1 MDNAIVKDGQASPE
15 LLVLKF
21 ADSRVPIFKE
31 ERNKDFI
38 KYGDKNDYPDYLTY
52 LFNKSSKHNAIVTG
66 KADYIFG
73 GGFSNGDF
81 IVNRLEESL
90 NDIAKK
96 CILDREIF
104 GGFYLEVIYNVRG
117 QICEIYHVDYSCL
130 RKGKE
135 KGYYYK
141 ENWHI
146 LNKDQERYIEE
157 FNHVNKVG
165 SQIYCFHE
173 YRPNVRYYPLPMYI
187 GSNNYI
193 ETDIEISKYYLS
205 CIRNG
210 MMPSKMIQFFTGEP
224 TDDKKR
230 EIEARLEKKFSGSE
244 NAGKFFMVFNGNANN
259 KAVQIDDLSASDLD
273 KHMDGL
279 NKLCQ
284 QEIFSGHKVTSPML
298 FGIKTEGQLGGTTE
312 LKTSYEAFVNTYAKP
327 KAESIS
333 KEFNFL
339 LEFSVWGNQK
349 YELTQIDPI
358 GVQFDVKDVIN
369 ALPKQFIFEKLGIP
383 KEMWGLENIGSDNR
397 PTPTIPV
404 KPSTEVQ
411 AADDTPQ
418 ANDAIRNLTAKQHQ
432 QVMRIIRQYSKG
444 QLTEAAAKAMLRT
457 GYGLGESDINDLLG
471 IQPIQAMKF
480 EEQESAILGLF
491 DSCGENKI
499 DFEVL
504 KSKRTGFSAIEE
516 AIEDEEI
523 YMQEAFK
530 TAADLTITES
540 KILELIKKDPKVT
553 PEVIAKTIGQTVSFV
568 ESKLKQF
575 EAKGY
580 IETNTTTIGEDVEV
594 VRKVPPTADIPPIK
608 KTPLD
613 TVKIMYSY
621 EGPEDSRNRPFC
633 AKMMQLNRFYSRK
646 DIETISERLGYSVF
660 DRRGGFW
667 MHKDGTITPYCRHR
681 WQSNIVV
688 KK

>member
-1 MDNAIVKDGQASPE
+1 MDSNIIKDSGASPE

-21 ADSRVPIFKE
+21 ADSRVPRFKE
-31 ERNKDFI
+31 ERNKDYI
-38 KYGDKNDYPDYLTY
+38 KYGEKNDYPQYLTY

-73 GGFSNGDF
+73 GGFENGDF

-104 GGFYLEVIYNVRG
+104 GGWYVELIYNQRG
-117 QICEIYHVDYSCL
+117 QVCEIYHVDYTSL
-130 RKGKE
+130 RKGKS

-141 ENWHI
+141 ENWDL
-146 LNKDQERYIEE
+146 LNKQDERYIEE
-157 FNHVNKVG
+157 FNHYNPVG
-165 SQIYCFHE
+165 SQIYSFAE
-173 YRPNVRYYPLPMYI
+173 YRPNVKYYPLPMYI

-279 NKLCQ
+279 NNLCQ

-298 FGIKTEGQLGGTTE
+298 FGIKTEGQLGGITE

-327 KAESIS
+327 KAISTS
-333 KEFNFL
+333 KEFNFIL
-339 LEFSVWGNQK
+339 GCSIWAGQK
-349 YELTQIDPI
+349 YELSQIDPI
-358 GVQFDVKDVIN
+358 GIQFDVKDVIN
-369 ALPKQFIFEKLGIP
+369 ALPKEFVFEKLGIP
-383 KEMWGLENIGSDNR
+383 KEMWELQNIGSLTSSS
-397 PTPTIPV
+397 PIAI
-404 KPSTEVQ
+404 KPSNEVQ
-411 AADDTPQ
+411 AVSDLPQ
-418 ANDAIRNLTAKQHQ
+418 SNDAIRNLTAKQHQ

-444 QLTEAAAKAMLRT
+444 QLTEVAAKAMLRT
-457 GYGLGESDINDLLG
+457 GYGLAESDINDLLG
-471 IQPIQAMKF
+471 IQPMQAMAF
-480 EEQESAILGLF
+480 EEQESTIIGMF
-491 DSCGENKI
+491 DSCGESKI
-499 DFEVL
+499 DYDIL
-504 KSKRTGFSAIEE
+504 KSKKVGFSQLGDAIDD
-516 AIEDEEI
+516 EDI
-523 YMQEAFK
+523 YIQEAFK
-530 TAADLTITES
+530 TATDLTITES
-540 KILELIKKDPKVT
+540 KILDLLKKDPKIT
-553 PEVIAKTIGQTVSFV
+553 PEVIAKNIGQSVSFV

-580 IETNTTTIGEDVEV
+580 IEATTTTIGEDVQV
-594 VRKVPPTADIPPIK
+594 IRKVPPTADIPPIK

-621 EGPEDSRNRPFC
+621 DGPEDSRNRPFC

-646 DIETISERLGYSVF
+646 DIEKISERLGYSVF

-667 MHKDGTITPYCRHR
+667 RHKDGLITPYCRHR

>member
-1 MDNAIVKDGQASPE
+1 MDNQIVKDNSSASPE

-31 ERNKDFI
+31 ERNKDYI
-38 KYGDKNDYPDYLTY
+38 KYGEKNDYPDYLTY
-52 LFNKSSKHNAIVTG
+52 LFNKSSKNNAIITG

-73 GGFSNGDF
+73 GGFENGNF
-81 IVNRLEESL
+81 IVNQLEESL
-90 NDIAKK
+90 NDVAAK
-96 CILDREIF
+96 CILDVEIF
-104 GGFYLEVIYNVRG
+104 GGFYLEVIYNYKG
-117 QICEIYHVDYSCL
+117 QICEVYHVDYSCL

-141 ENWHI
+141 ENWNL
-146 LNKDQERYIEE
+146 LNKEQERYIEE
-157 FNHVNKVG
+157 FNHVNRTG
-165 SQIYCFHE
+165 SQIYAYYE

-187 GSNNYI
+187 GCNNYI

-279 NKLCQ
+279 NKLCG
-284 QEIFSGHKVTSPML
+284 QEIFSGHKIVSPML
-298 FGIKTEGQLGGTTE
+298 FGIKTEGQLGGVTE

-327 KAESIS
+327 KANKIS
-333 KEFNFL
+333 KEITFVL
-339 LEFSVWGNQK
+339 GFSIWGNQQ

-358 GVQFDVKDVIN
+358 GIQFDVKDVIN
-369 ALPKQFIFEKLGIP
+369 SLPKEYVFEKLGIP
-383 KEMWGLENIGSDNR
+383 KDMWALPNIGGDN
-397 PTPTIPV
+397 
-404 KPSTEVQ
+404 KPSQGVVQ
-411 AADDTPQ
+411 AENEQPTAQ
-418 ANDAIRNLTAKQHQ
+418 VNDSIRNLTTKQHQ

-444 QLTEAAAKAMLRT
+444 QLTESAAKAMLRT
-457 GYGLGESDINDLLG
+457 GYGLEESDINDLLG
-471 IQPIQAMKF
+471 IQPIAAMKF
-480 EEQESAILGLF
+480 EEQEIAILGMF
-491 DSCGENKI
+491 DSCGESKQ
-499 DFEVL
+499 DFEII
-504 KSKRTGFSAIEE
+504 KSKRTGFTTIEE
-516 AIEDEEI
+516 AKEDEAI
-523 YMQEAFK
+523 YIHEAFK
-530 TAADLTITES
+530 TVADLTVTES
-540 KILELIKKDPKVT
+540 KILELIKKDPKIT
-553 PEVIAKTIGQTVSFV
+553 PKVIAETIGQTVSYV

-580 IETNTTTIGEDVEV
+580 IEATTTTIGEDVEI
-594 VRKVPPTADIPPIK
+594 VRKVPPSAEIPPIK
-608 KTPLD
+608 KNPLT

-633 AKMMQLNRFYSRK
+633 AKMMQLDRLYTRK
-646 DIETISERLGYSVF
+646 DIETISEKLGYSVF

-667 MHKDGTITPYCRHR
+667 RHKDGLITPYCRHR

>member
-1 MDNAIVKDGQASPE
+1 MDNSIVIDNNASPE

-38 KYGDKNDYPDYLTY
+38 KYGEKNDYPDYLTY
-52 LFNKSSKHNAIVTG
+52 LFNKSSKNNAIITG

-73 GGFSNGDF
+73 RGFENGNF
-81 IVNRLEESL
+81 IVNQLEESL
-90 NDIAKK
+90 NDVAAK
-96 CILDREIF
+96 CILDVEIF
-104 GGFYLEVIYNVRG
+104 GGFYLEVIYNYKG
-117 QICEIYHVDYSCL
+117 QICEFYHVDFSCL

-135 KGYYYK
+135 KGFYYK
-141 ENWHI
+141 ENWNL

-157 FNHVNKVG
+157 FNHVNRTG
-165 SQIYCFHE
+165 SQIYAYYE

-187 GSNNYI
+187 GCNNYI

-279 NKLCQ
+279 NKLCG
-284 QEIFSGHKVTSPML
+284 QEIFSGHKIVSPML
-298 FGIKTEGQLGGTTE
+298 FGIKTEGQLGGVTE

-327 KAESIS
+327 KANKIS
-333 KEFNFL
+333 KEITFVL
-339 LEFSVWGNQK
+339 GFSIWGNQQ

-358 GVQFDVKDVIN
+358 GIQFDVKDVIN
-369 ALPKQFIFEKLGIP
+369 SLPKEYVFEKLGIP
-383 KEMWGLENIGSDNR
+383 KDMWALPNIGQDNK
-397 PTPTIPV
+397 PNVGVIQAESEITPIV
-404 KPSTEVQ
+404 
-411 AADDTPQ
+411 Q
-418 ANDAIRNLTAKQHQ
+418 ANDSIRNLSAKQHQ

-444 QLTEAAAKAMLRT
+444 QLTEAAAKALLRT
-457 GYGLGESDINDLLG
+457 GYGLDEQDINDLLG
-471 IQPIQAMKF
+471 IEPIAAMKF
-480 EEQESAILGLF
+480 EEQEVAIIGMF
-491 DSCGENKI
+491 DSCGESKQ
-499 DFEVL
+499 DFEII
-504 KSKRTGFSAIEE
+504 KSKRTGFSTIEE
-516 AIEDEEI
+516 AKEDEEI
-523 YMQEAFK
+523 FIKEAFK
-530 TAADLTITES
+530 TSADLTVTES
-540 KILELIKKDPKVT
+540 KILDLIKKDPKIT
-553 PEVIAKTIGQTVSFV
+553 PKVIAQTIEQTVSYV

-580 IETNTTTIGEDVEV
+580 IESTTTTIGEDVEV
-594 VRKVPPTADIPPIK
+594 IRKVPPSAEIPPIK
-608 KTPLD
+608 KNPLS

-621 EGPEDSRNRPFC
+621 EGPVDNRNRPFC
-633 AKMMQLNRFYSRK
+633 AKMMELDRLYTRK
-646 DIETISERLGYSVF
+646 DIENISEKLGYSVF

-667 MHKDGTITPYCRHR
+667 RHKDGIITPYCRHR